1 MDLGFVKGDE
11 DLLVRALRA
20 LLETAVK
27 FSQEGE
33 TIRLTYEAIP
43 GFLRVILEGHGRTI
57 PESVL
62 PKFFDVFSAAEAST
76 PAKDLGMAPAVAHRI
91 LSLFGASVSVA
102 NLGSSGIRLTI
113 PLRDTTQIRACPSG
127 ET

>member
-33 TIRLTYEAIP
+33 TIQLTYEAIP
-43 GFLRVILEGHGRTI
+43 GSLRVILKGHGRTI

-91 LSLFGASVSVA
+91 LSLFGGAVSVE
-102 NLGSSGIRLTI
+102 NRDPSGIRLI
-113 PLRDTTQIRACPSG
+113 LSLRRC
-127 ET
+127 